1 MMRNTF
7 HVRAMTAGCAP
18 IVCLAVW
25 TALKSL

>member
-25 TALKSL
+25 TALSV